1 MPRPSIVPHEL
12 LREVSGVNAM
22 VLTTVSAGLGT
33 ALMTIA
39 QMVLLSHIIQGVLL
53 DHQRF
58 EAMIPLL
65 SATALVMVARAAFIV
80 MREVTSRRRAGRVQ
94 MMVRERLLHHLLQ
107 LGPAY
112 LGRERTGELVV
123 AATEG
128 IDRLGPYASRYLPQR
143 LLSIGVPLLIV
154 AVVLPYDWVS
164 ALLLVASAPCILLL
178 LVLIGAYTEERTQR
192 QWESLG
198 RLSARFLDAIQGLP
212 TLMVFDGGEKQG
224 RKRVVESS
232 EEFRVQTLGV
242 LRIATISG
250 ATLELMTAVAIGLVA
265 ATLGVR
271 LLNRGIAFDH
281 AFLVFLL
288 TPEFYRPLRELGA
301 QRHAAMEGVAAARRI
316 MEILSVPAPPASRVH
331 APASRFHAV
340 ESTSPT
346 PPTSRHPAGAIELV
360 NLGYSYLG
368 STRPALN
375 GVGLTLQPGTCTAL
389 VGASGAGKTTLVNLL
404 LRFIE
409 PTSGVILLGGVPST
423 LFAIDEWRA
432 RVALVPQQPYLLA
445 GSVRDNICLANP
457 QATDREVRLAA
468 EMAGVHR
475 FVADL
480 PHGYDTP
487 LGERGYGLSAG
498 QRQRL
503 ALARAFLKNAP
514 VLILDEPTSALD
526 PESELLVRD
535 GIAQLRSSGSPVS
548 DSGPPVSGAGLPVS
562 DCRIVLIVAHR
573 LNTVLSADQIAVLE
587 DGRVVETG
595 SHLDL
600 LHRGGAYARLLRADT
615 RAGVLA

>member
-1 MPRPSIVPHEL
+1 
-12 LREVSGVNAM
+12 
-22 VLTTVSAGLGT
+22 
-33 ALMTIA
+33 
-39 QMVLLSHIIQGVLL
+39 
-53 DHQRF
+53 
-58 EAMIPLL
+58 
-65 SATALVMVARAAFIV
+65 
-80 MREVTSRRRAGRVQ
+80 
-94 MMVRERLLHHLLQ
+94 
-107 LGPAY
+107 
-112 LGRERTGELVV
+112 
-123 AATEG
+123 
-128 IDRLGPYASRYLPQR
+128 
-143 LLSIGVPLLIV
+143 
-154 AVVLPYDWVS
+154 
-164 ALLLVASAPCILLL
+164 
-178 LVLIGAYTEERTQR
+178 
-192 QWESLG
+192 
-198 RLSARFLDAIQGLP
+198 
-212 TLMVFDGGEKQG
+212 
-224 RKRVVESS
+224 
-232 EEFRVQTLGV
+232 
-242 LRIATISG
+242 
-250 ATLELMTAVAIGLVA
+250 
-265 ATLGVR
+265 
-271 LLNRGIAFDH
+271 
-281 AFLVFLL
+281 
-288 TPEFYRPLRELGA
+288 
-301 QRHAAMEGVAAARRI
+301 
-316 MEILSVPAPPASRVH
+316 
-331 APASRFHAV
+331 
-340 ESTSPT
+340 
-346 PPTSRHPAGAIELV
+346 
-360 NLGYSYLG
+360 
-368 STRPALN
+368 
-375 GVGLTLQPGTCTAL
+375 LQPGTCTAL

-445 GSVRDNICLANP
+445 GSVRANICLANP

-548 DSGPPVSGAGLPVS
+548 DSGSPVSGGQM
-562 DCRIVLIVAHR
+562 VLIVAHR
-573 LNTVLSADQIAVLE
+573 LNTVLSADQVAVLE

-600 LHRGGAYARLLRADT
+600 LDRGGPYVRLLRADT